1 MKKTIS
7 INISGVIFHIEEDGY
22 DKLRSYL
29 TSVQQHFS
37 TYEDSQEIVTDIENR
52 IAEKLFAKLKATEK
66 QPGGPRQAVTLDDVN
81 ELVAAMGTVA
91 DFEAVQDEELFTTS
105 AKTTTG
111 QATTGGKSSGGT
123 QQGSAKGEYAY
134 GTASGQ
140 SQTRGTHGP
149 RKLVRDLHRKTIG
162 GVASGLANYFNV
174 DPVWVRLLFVV
185 LVMGLPI
192 LGGNSNSEAFF
203 GPLAGFT
210 ILAYVAM
217 WIAFPGSFTLEE
229 DKTVKKFYRDPDEKV
244 VGGVAGGLSA
254 YFGIDRG
261 LIRLLFVISIAL
273 FGIGLV
279 TYIVLWAI
287 SPTADTVTEKMEM
300 QGQPITL
307 ANIEQT
313 IKHNLNVPEN
323 GPESGLTKVLLFPFR
338 AVSVVLAGLG
348 QALGPFLNGIV
359 SVIRVFAGILMLIVA
374 FAGTIACVSIAGAAF
389 GIVSGVYPDGSGP
402 FPFDWIRADLDAPM
416 IVAGFAA
423 GVLPC
428 IGLGILGLM
437 LITRK
442 TLLNG
447 RTALTLL
454 GIWILSLVIASV
466 TITPLVSGFSRS
478 ETVEETKTLPI
489 AGIKTP
495 TFDMSDT
502 DTEFDYHPNLELR
515 GYAGTD
521 VQLLQRLKAR
531 GRNRRDAEANARNI
545 QYNYSIKDSVIRFNN
560 ELELAPKT
568 RFRAQELDMDLL
580 IPFEKPF
587 RMTRDFAYFI
597 RNKFSDKELERMDRT
612 IWKLSA
618 NDGLVSINSAGDLIP
633 RDYKDESDE
642 REDSNDDSASTDSD
656 DDFNADFGSAGP
668 NTRTF
673 TVDSFDE
680 VDATG
685 AMIIRIEPGD
695 VFRVV
700 ADGNQKDLDRL
711 EVDVD
716 GRTLKLSPN
725 KNGGF
730 NFGNNNS
737 VRVTVT
743 MPKVEGL
750 KLTGTSRAQ
759 LSGFSPFNRLEVDL
773 TGASTALID
782 VTVDRLDVD
791 LTGASKIRLQGK
803 TDELK
808 GSMTGASLIYA
819 KGMTINKADMRASGA
834 SHGILGQ
841 VNDLNE
847 NTSGASTITRE
858 GGGQ

>member
-52 IAEKLFAKLKATEK
+52 IAEKLFAKLKASEK
-66 QPGGPRQAVTLDDVN
+66 QPGGPRQAVTLEDVN

-105 AKTTTG
+105 AK
-111 QATTGGKSSGGT
+111 ATTGGKPFEGATS
-123 QQGSAKGEYAY
+123 GSARSESGYES
-134 GTASGQ
+134 TSGQ
-140 SQTRGTHGP
+140 SRSSRMNAP
-149 RKLVRDLHRKTIG
+149 RKLMRDLHRKTIG

-174 DPVWVRLLFVV
+174 DPVWVRLLFVI
-185 LVMGLPI
+185 LVMGLPA
-192 LGGNSNSEAFF
+192 LGGASNSGGEGFL
-203 GPLAGFT
+203 GGLSGFT
-210 ILAYVAM
+210 VLAYIAM
-217 WIAFPGSFTLEE
+217 WIAFPGSLLLEE

-254 YFGIDRG
+254 YFGIYRG
-261 LIRLLFVISIAL
+261 LIRLLFVVSIAL
-273 FGIGLV
+273 FGIGLI
-279 TYIVLWAI
+279 TYIVLWVI

-313 IKHNLNVPEN
+313 IKHNLNVPES

-338 AVSVVLAGLG
+338 AVSLVLTGLG
-348 QALGPFLNGIV
+348 RALGPFLNGIV
-359 SVIRVFAGILMLIVA
+359 SVIRVFAGIILLIGA
-374 FAGTIACVSIAGAAF
+374 FAGTIACVSVAGAAF

-416 IVAGFAA
+416 IVAAFAA

-437 LITRK
+437 LITRRGFL
-442 TLLNG
+442 TS

-454 GIWILSLVIASV
+454 GIWVLSLVIAGA

-489 AGIKTP
+489 AAIPTP

-502 DTEFDYHPNLELR
+502 DTEFDYRPNLELR

-531 GRNRRDAEANARNI
+531 GRNRREAEANARTI
-545 QYNYSIKDSVIRFNN
+545 QYNYAIKDSVVRFNN
-560 ELELAPKT
+560 ELELAPRAK
-568 RFRAQELDMDLL
+568 FRAQELDMDLL

-597 RNKFSDKELERMDRT
+597 RNRFSDKELDRMDRT
-612 IWKLSA
+612 IWKLTA
-618 NDGLVSINSAGDLIP
+618 NDGLVSVNFP
-633 RDYKDESDE
+633 RDYKDESE
-642 REDSNDDSASTDSD
+642 EDNNDNEGQDIDLSTDADD
-656 DDFNADFGSAGP
+656 DDFNTDFSSAGP
-668 NTRTF
+668 ATRTF

-680 VDATG
+680 IDVTG
-685 AMIIRIEPGD
+685 AMIVRIEPGD
-695 VFRVV
+695 VFKVV
-700 ADGNQKDLDRL
+700 ADGEKKDIDRL
-711 EVDVD
+711 DVDVD
-716 GRTLKLSPN
+716 GRTLKLAPT
-725 KNGGF
+725 KNGPFGVF
-730 NFGNNNS
+730 NNRN
-737 VRVTVT
+737 VRFTIT

-750 KLTGTSRAQ
+750 KLTGASRAQ
-759 LSGFSPFNRLEVDL
+759 LSGFTPFNRLDVEL

-782 VTVDRLDVD
+782 VSVDRLDVD
-791 LTGASKIRLQGK
+791 LNGASKVLLKGK
-803 TDELK
+803 ADELK
-808 GSMTGASLIYA
+808 GSMTGASLINA
-819 KGMTINKADMRASGA
+819 KGMTVNKADMRASGA
-834 SHGILGQ
+834 SRGIMGQ
-841 VNDLNE
+841 VNDLKK
-847 NTSGASTITRE
+847 NTSGAGRITSTGDSE
-858 GGGQ
+858 

>member
-29 TSVQQHFS
+29 TSVQQYFS

-52 IAEKLFAKLKATEK
+52 IAEKLFAKLKASEK
-66 QPGGPRQAVTLDDVN
+66 QVGGPRQAVTLEDVN

-105 AKTTTG
+105 AKTG
-111 QATTGGKSSGGT
+111 QATTGGRPTEGPSF
-123 QQGSAKGEYAY
+123 GSAKSESAY
-134 GTASGQ
+134 ESATGQ
-140 SQTRGTHGP
+140 SRTSRTHGP

-174 DPVWVRLLFVV
+174 DPVWVRLLFVL
-185 LVMGLPI
+185 LVIGFPA
-192 LGGNSNSEAFF
+192 LGGASNNGSEDFF
-203 GPLAGFT
+203 GGLAGFT
-210 ILAYVAM
+210 VLAYIAM
-217 WIAFPGSFTLEE
+217 WIAFPGSTTLEE
-229 DKTVKKFYRDPDEKV
+229 DKTIKKFYRDPDEKV

-261 LIRLLFVISIAL
+261 LIRLLFVVGIAL
-273 FGIGLV
+273 FGVGLIS
-279 TYIVLWAI
+279 YIVLWAI

-313 IKHNLNVPEN
+313 IKQNLNVPEN

-348 QALGPFLNGIV
+348 RALGPFLNGIV
-359 SVIRVFAGILMLIVA
+359 SVIRVFAGILMLIAA
-374 FAGTIACVSIAGAAF
+374 FSGTIACVSIAGAAF

-402 FPFDWIRADLDAPM
+402 FPFDWVRADLDAPM

-442 TLLNG
+442 SLLNG

-454 GIWILSLVIASV
+454 GIWILSLVIATA

-489 AGIKTP
+489 AAIPTP

-502 DTEFDYHPNLELR
+502 DTEFDYRPSLELR
-515 GYAGTD
+515 GYAGTE

-531 GRNRRDAEANARNI
+531 GRSRRDAEANARTI
-545 QYNYSIKDSVIRFNN
+545 QYNYSIKDSLIRFNN
-560 ELELAPKT
+560 ELELAPKA
-568 RFRAQELDMDLL
+568 RFRAQELEMDLL

-612 IWKLSA
+612 IWKLTA
-618 NDGLVSINSAGDLIP
+618 NDGLVGINIP
-633 RDYKDESDE
+633 RDYQDESNE
-642 REDSNDDSASTDSD
+642 RDDSNNNTSSSDNNDDSD
-656 DDFNADFGSAGP
+656 DDFNVDFGSAGP
-668 NTRTF
+668 STRTF

-680 VDATG
+680 VDVTG
-685 AMIIRIEPGD
+685 AMIVRIEPGD

-700 ADGNQKDLDRL
+700 ADGNQKDLDQLR
-711 EVDVD
+711 VDVD
-716 GRTLKLSPN
+716 GRTLKVSPN
-725 KNGGF
+725 SKGLF
-730 NFGNNNS
+730 NFNS
-737 VRVTVT
+737 GSNVRVTIT
-743 MPKVEGL
+743 MPKIEGL
-750 KLTGTSRAQ
+750 NLTGASRAQ
-759 LSGFSPFNRLEVDL
+759 VSGFSPFNKLEVDL

-782 VTVDRLDVD
+782 VNVERLDVD
-791 LTGASKIRLQGK
+791 LTGASKVRLQGK

-808 GSMTGASLIYA
+808 GSMTGASLINA
-819 KGMTINKADMRASGA
+819 KGMTINKADVRASGA
-834 SHGILGQ
+834 SRGILGQ
-841 VNDLNE
+841 VNELEE
-847 NTSGASTITRE
+847 NTSGASSITRE
-858 GGGQ
+858 NN

>member
-105 AKTTTG
+105 AKTA
-111 QATTGGKSSGGT
+111 QPTTGGKAYEGAAYE
-123 QQGSAKGEYAY
+123 GSAKSESANESATG
-134 GTASGQ
+134 
-140 SQTRGTHGP
+140 QTRTGRPHGP
-149 RKLVRDLHRKTIG
+149 RKLVRDLHRKTLG

-174 DPVWVRLLFVV
+174 DPVWVRLLFVL
-185 LVMGLPI
+185 LVIGFPA
-192 LGGNSNSEAFF
+192 LGGASHNGSEDFL
-203 GPLAGFT
+203 GGLAGFT
-210 ILAYVAM
+210 VLAYIAM
-217 WIAFPGSFTLEE
+217 WIAFPGSMTLEE
-229 DKTVKKFYRDPDEKV
+229 DKTIKKFYRDPDEKV

-261 LIRLLFVISIAL
+261 LIRLLFVVGIAL
-273 FGIGLV
+273 FGIGLIS
-279 TYIVLWAI
+279 YIVLWAI

-313 IKHNLNVPEN
+313 IKQNLNVPEN
-323 GPESGLTKVLLFPFR
+323 GPESGMTKALLFPFR

-348 QALGPFLNGIV
+348 RALGPFLNGTV
-359 SVIRVFAGILMLIVA
+359 SLIRVIAGIIMLLLA
-374 FAGTIACVSIAGAAF
+374 FSGTIACVSIAGAAF
-389 GIVSGVYPDGSGP
+389 GVISGVYAENSGP

-442 TLLNG
+442 SLLNG

-454 GIWILSLVIASV
+454 GIWVLSLAVAMATIA
-466 TITPLVSGFSRS
+466 PLVSGFSRS

-489 AGIKTP
+489 AAIPTP
-495 TFDMSDT
+495 TFGMSDT
-502 DTEFDYHPNLELR
+502 DTEFDYRPSIEVR
-515 GYAGTD
+515 GYAGTE

-560 ELELAPKT
+560 ELELAPKA
-568 RFRAQELDMDLL
+568 RFRAQELEMDLL
-580 IPFEKPF
+580 IPYEKPF

-597 RNKFSDKELERMDRT
+597 RNEFSSKELERMDRT
-612 IWKLSA
+612 IWKLTA
-618 NDGLVSINSAGDLIP
+618 NDGFVGINFP
-633 RDYKDESDE
+633 RDY
-642 REDSNDDSASTDSD
+642 NDDSNERDDNTDNNTSSNNNDDSD
-656 DDFNADFGSAGP
+656 DDFNTNFESAGP
-668 NTRTF
+668 ATRTF
-673 TVDSFDE
+673 TVDSFDK

-685 AMIIRIEPGD
+685 AMIIKIEPGD

-700 ADGNQKDLDRL
+700 ADGHQKDLDQIK
-711 EVDVD
+711 VDVD
-716 GRTLKLSPN
+716 GRTLKISPN
-725 KNGGF
+725 REGLF
-730 NFGNNNS
+730 NFNS
-737 VRVTVT
+737 GRNVRVTIT
-743 MPKVEGL
+743 MPKIEAL
-750 KLTGTSRAQ
+750 DLTGASRAQ
-759 LSGFSPFNRLEVDL
+759 VGGFSPFNKLEVDL
-773 TGASTALID
+773 TGASVALID
-782 VTVDRLDVD
+782 VDVERLYVD
-791 LTGASKIRLQGK
+791 LTGASKVRLQGK
-803 TDELK
+803 ATDMQ

-819 KGMTINKADMRASGA
+819 KGMTIGKAEVSASGA
-834 SHGILGQ
+834 SRGVLGQ
-841 VNDLNE
+841 VNDLEE
-847 NTSGASTITRE
+847 NTSGASTVTR
-858 GGGQ
+858 QNN

>member
-29 TSVQQHFS
+29 TSVQQYFS

-52 IAEKLFAKLKATEK
+52 IAEKLFAKLKASEK
-66 QPGGPRQAVTLDDVN
+66 QPGGPRQAVTLEDVN

-91 DFEAVQDEELFTTS
+91 DFEAVEDEELFPTS
-105 AKTTTG
+105 AKTS
-111 QATTGGKSSGGT
+111 QSTTGGKQFEGSEYSSSRSE
-123 QQGSAKGEYAY
+123 SANES
-134 GTASGQ
+134 ASGQ
-140 SQTRGTHGP
+140 TRSGRSHGP
-149 RKLVRDLHRKTIG
+149 RKLVRDLHRKTLG
-162 GVASGLANYFNV
+162 GVASGLAHYFNV

-185 LVMGLPI
+185 LVMGLPA
-192 LGGNSNSEAFF
+192 LGGPSNDGGFF
-203 GPLAGFT
+203 GGVAGFT
-210 ILAYVAM
+210 VLAYIAM
-217 WIAFPGSFTLEE
+217 WIAFPGSMSLEE

-273 FGIGLV
+273 FGIGLI
-279 TYIVLWAI
+279 TYIVLWVI

-313 IKHNLNVPEN
+313 IKHNLNVPDS
-323 GPESGLTKVLLFPFR
+323 GPESGLTKALLFPFR
-338 AVSVVLAGLG
+338 AVSLVLAGLG
-348 QALGPFLNGIV
+348 RALGPFLNGIV
-359 SVIRVFAGILMLIVA
+359 SVIRVFAGIIMLIVA
-374 FAGTIACVSIAGAAF
+374 FAGTIACVSVAGAAF
-389 GIVSGVYPDGSGP
+389 GIVSGAYPGGSGP

-437 LITRK
+437 LITRRGFL
-442 TLLNG
+442 TG

-454 GIWILSLVIASV
+454 GIWVLSLVIAGA

-489 AGIKTP
+489 AAIPMP

-502 DTEFDYHPNLELR
+502 DTEFDYRPSLELR

-531 GRNRRDAEANARNI
+531 GRNRREAEANARNI
-545 QYNYSIKDSVIRFNN
+545 QYNYSIKDSVVRFNN
-560 ELELAPKT
+560 ELELAPRSK
-568 RFRAQELDMDLL
+568 FRAQELDMDLL

-597 RNKFSDKELERMDRT
+597 RNKFSDKELDRMDRT
-612 IWKLSA
+612 IWKLTA
-618 NDGLVSINSAGDLIP
+618 NDGLVSINFD
-633 RDYKDESDE
+633 RDYKDES
-642 REDSNDDSASTDSD
+642 REENNDNNTSEDIDLSGDDSD
-656 DDFNADFGSAGP
+656 DDFNDDFSSAGP
-668 NTRTF
+668 ATRTF

-680 VDATG
+680 VDVTG
-685 AMIIRIEPGD
+685 AMIVRIESGT
-695 VFRVV
+695 VFKVV
-700 ADGNQKDLDRL
+700 ADGDQKDIDKLD
-711 EVDVD
+711 VDVD
-716 GRTLKLSPN
+716 GRTLKLGPN
-725 KNGGF
+725 KNGP
-730 NFGNNNS
+730 FGIFSSRN
-737 VRVTVT
+737 VRFTIT

-750 KLTGTSRAQ
+750 KLTGASRAK

-782 VTVDRLDVD
+782 VSVDRLDVD
-791 LTGASKIRLQGK
+791 LTGASKVLLKGK

-808 GSMTGASLIYA
+808 GSMTGASLINA
-819 KGMTINKADMRASGA
+819 KGMTVNRAEIRASGA
-834 SHGILGQ
+834 SHGIMGQ
-841 VNDLNE
+841 VNDLDE
-847 NTSGASTITRE
+847 NTSGASSITRQ
-858 GGGQ
+858 GDQQ

>member
-29 TSVQQHFS
+29 TSVQQYFS

-52 IAEKLFAKLKATEK
+52 IAEKLFAKLKASEK
-66 QPGGPRQAVTLDDVN
+66 QPGGARQAVTLEDVN

-105 AKTTTG
+105 AKTTAG
-111 QATTGGKSSGGT
+111 QATAGGKSTEEGAPY
-123 QQGSAKGEYAY
+123 GSTKSEYTY
-134 GTASGQ
+134 ESASGQ
-140 SQTRGTHGP
+140 SQPRSAQGP
-149 RKLVRDLHRKTIG
+149 RRLVRDLHRKTIG

-174 DPVWVRLLFVV
+174 DPVWVRLLFVL
-185 LVMGLPI
+185 LVVGFPA
-192 LGGNSNSEAFF
+192 LGGASNNGSEDFF
-203 GPLAGFT
+203 GGLAGFT
-210 ILAYVAM
+210 VLAYIAM
-217 WIAFPGSFTLEE
+217 WIAFPGSMTLEE
-229 DKTVKKFYRDPDEKV
+229 DKTIKKFYRDPDEKV

-261 LIRLLFVISIAL
+261 LIRLLFVVGIAL
-273 FGIGLV
+273 FGVGLI

-323 GPESGLTKVLLFPFR
+323 GPESGLTKALLFPFR
-338 AVSVVLAGLG
+338 AVSVVLSGLG
-348 QALGPFLNGIV
+348 RALGPFLSGIV
-359 SVIRVFAGILMLIVA
+359 SVIRVIAGIAMLIAA

-389 GIVSGVYPDGSGP
+389 GIISGVYPDGNGP

-416 IVAGFAA
+416 IVAAFTA
-423 GVLPC
+423 GVVPC

-442 TLLNG
+442 TFLNG

-454 GIWILSLVIASV
+454 GIWILSLVIAGA

-489 AGIKTP
+489 SGITTP
-495 TFDMSDT
+495 TFAMSDT
-502 DTEFDYHPNLELR
+502 DTEYDYHPNLELR
-515 GYAGTD
+515 GYSGTE

-531 GRNRRDAEANARNI
+531 GRNRREAEANARTI
-545 QYNYSIKDSVIRFNN
+545 QYNYSIKDSIIRFNN
-560 ELELAPKT
+560 ELELAPKA

-597 RNKFSDKELERMDRT
+597 RNKFSDKELDRMDRT
-612 IWKLSA
+612 IWKLTA
-618 NDGLVSINSAGDLIP
+618 NEGLVSINYP
-633 RDYKDESDE
+633 RDYKEESRD
-642 REDSNDDSASTDSD
+642 DDNDNTGSTDNNDDSD
-656 DDFNADFGSAGP
+656 DDFDTNFESAGP
-668 NTRTF
+668 ATRTF
-673 TVDSFDE
+673 TADTFDE
-680 VDATG
+680 IDATG
-685 AMIIRIEPGD
+685 AMIIRVEPGD
-695 VFRVV
+695 VFRVI
-700 ADGNQKDLDRL
+700 ADGNRKDLDQL

-716 GRTLKLSPN
+716 GRTLKIRPN

-730 NFGNNNS
+730 NFDNNNS

-743 MPKVEGL
+743 MPKIEAL
-750 KLTGTSRAQ
+750 KLTGASRAQ
-759 LSGFSPFNRLEVDL
+759 VGGFSPFNRLEVDL
-773 TGASTALID
+773 TGASIALID
-782 VTVDRLDVD
+782 ATVERLDVD
-791 LTGASKIRLQGK
+791 LTGASKVRLQGK
-803 TDELK
+803 ADELK

-819 KGMTINKADMRASGA
+819 KAMTVRKAEVSATGA
-834 SHGILGQ
+834 SRAIFGQ
-841 VNDLNE
+841 VNDLE
-847 NTSGASTITRE
+847 ESTSGASSVTRE
-858 GGGQ
+858 NN